1 MITLSIVARC
11 IAEQHDDSEKKI
23 YIVIIRKIA
32 RFCDA
37 NSNPES
43 NYNPA
48 LAVKIMIL
56 VTVLDCFVST

>member
-43 NYNPA
+43 NYN
-48 LAVKIMIL
+48 LAVKIIIL

>member
-1 MITLSIVARC
+1 MIL
-11 IAEQHDDSEKKI
+11 KKSKN
-23 YIVIIRKIA
+23 IVIIRKIA